1 MTTKTLSV
9 KVNGKDYIVEVQ
21 DIYAAPLTM
30 TIDGKT
36 YTVDLEDDTPGV
48 AAPAPASQPAPTQVR
63 PVVQQAKPS
72 APVSAPSSSSGPGDV
87 RSPMPGVILDIAVR
101 VGDVVKK
108 GDTLC
113 ALEAMKMKSA
123 IRASKDGTISQVEV
137 QNGAKV
143 NHNDLLMVIS

>member
-9 KVNGKDYIVEVQ
+9 VVNGKEFTIEVQ
-21 DIYAAPLTM
+21 DIYASPLTM
-30 TIDGKT
+30 MIDGKT
-36 YTVDLEDDTPGV
+36 YTVDLEDT
-48 AAPAPASQPAPTQVR
+48 T
-63 PVVQQAKPS
+63 PVVSAPQASVSAKSFVQQSKPS
-72 APVSAPSSSSGPGDV
+72 APVVSVPSSSSGPGDV

-101 VGDVVKK
+101 VGDVIKK

-123 IRASKDGTISQVEV
+123 IRASKDGTISQIEV